1 MNSPVRHDLTGC
13 PFHDRQEFF
22 HQRLSAARTVASDV
36 TVFTT
41 GFTPGFRWLF
51 RQPALFGSVSP
62 GLHRNAGGTRWTAHR
77 ISLSQIAEQQGDT
90 TCLNEKQ
97 KRRKARNH
105 PLRRMTP
112 GMFWKA
118 VMIVTNHAYFNC
130 RRRTTTVTH
139 GSFRGCLHSGRL
151 SIWSPSDVNHAICSK
166 GWLDNDEKQR

>member
-1 MNSPVRHDLTGC
+1 VAWSWVCQKILVLVVLAKMNSPVRHDLTGC
-13 PFHDRQEFF
+13 LFHDRQEFF

-97 KRRKARNH
+97 
-105 PLRRMTP
+105 
-112 GMFWKA
+112 
-118 VMIVTNHAYFNC
+118 
-130 RRRTTTVTH
+130 
-139 GSFRGCLHSGRL
+139 
-151 SIWSPSDVNHAICSK
+151 
-166 GWLDNDEKQR
+166 